1 MKIKNLILVI
11 VLGTGIFL
19 NVSCASKSSQKESD
33 SDDIYN
39 VQVAKLEKQI
49 LDNTLEFT
57 ANIEAWEKIIYNKK
71 NYLSLQKQKL
81 YL

>member
-39 VQVAKLEKQI
+39 VQVAKLE
-49 LDNTLEFT
+49 
-57 ANIEAWEKIIYNKK
+57 NKF
-71 NYLSLQKQKL
+71 
-81 YL
+81 